1 MTLPEA
7 LRDGYR
13 AFRARPV
20 WLAFVVAT
28 LGLAF
33 GFIGVVAAVAHAAWF
48 HLPPGVAAQ
57 NYASLGRESA
67 ISGRI
72 DRLAWADVEAIRERV
87 PEVEWLTVERLMGF
101 KFDDAAGAQH
111 SVHAEGVSGN
121 FFTALGMAPAQGS
134 LTPHSDSPAI
144 VLGHALAERLR
155 TASGEPVEALTV
167 EDSGLVPVIG
177 VVPAG
182 FSGIV
187 GEPARLWVLNHR
199 ALPANV
205 GNEFQELID
214 QTVPSQ
220 FPFGVLPTAG
230 GPATAKALHALLAD
244 FRFAQEF
251 QSGNRVG
258 TSLNVT
264 DDDRLQVTAGLEARP
279 AVREQALARTRW
291 LVAIVCCLFL
301 LALLGLVDFLLTEQH
316 VADEELGVRIAAG
329 ATPAALFR
337 DCAIG
342 NGAWLLAVALVG
354 GASSHYLAAA
364 LLAVEPFAS
373 WLGALPARAIGVGVA
388 LGGASLVLA
397 FAAAIGLAVRSSLRK
412 SRKSTASGWRRTA
425 RRALL
430 GVATACLLLVASVL
444 GRYAQ
449 ETNLGLGMANP
460 NVLMVLVW
468 AEDGSLQADVVRDL
482 IAGLPA
488 VRAFGRMDLIPL
500 IEPYSRRNTAE
511 LVGEEN
517 LADADFL
524 HSGVAPG
531 FFDALGVEVLAGRL
545 ADSADEA
552 VISRAAAMQL
562 GNGDIRQALGR
573 TIRVRRD
580 YGEENDV
587 LAVTGVVA
595 DMPYGNYLDPP
606 RNVIYQYAPG
616 APWDHR
622 WVIDHVGPAED
633 VLAALR
639 EAPALEG
646 FEVLEIPTPAALFRT
661 QFMAVRS
668 VEIVLAGAAALALV
682 LAFAGIFNSLAAAM
696 AEEKRALGIRLA
708 LGATPWALA
717 EGNLGEGL
725 RDLVIGVALPFA
737 GMLALTLALPRFDAA
752 TDLLAWWL
760 LLPVAA
766 VVAAIAAA
774 AILGL
779 LRRYATSA
787 ALVSLLHAGP
797 GVGRR

>member
-7 LRDGYR
+7 LRDAYR
-13 AFRARPV
+13 AYRARPV

-72 DRLAWADVEAIRERV
+72 DQLAWADVEAIRERV
-87 PEVEWLTVERLMGF
+87 PEVEWLAVERLMGF
-101 KFDDAAGAQH
+101 KFEDAAGAKH
-111 SVHAEGVSGN
+111 SVHAEGVSPN
-121 FFTALGMAPAQGS
+121 FFTALGMAPAHGS
-134 LTPHSDSPAI
+134 LAPHDDGPAI

-155 TASGEPVEALTV
+155 TASGEMVEALAV
-167 EDSGLVPVIG
+167 EDSGLVPIIG
-177 VVPAG
+177 VAPAG

-205 GNEFQELID
+205 GNELQEMID

-244 FRFAQEF
+244 FRFAQEVR
-251 QSGNRVG
+251 SGNAVG
-258 TSLNVT
+258 TSPNVT
-264 DDDRLQVTAGLEARP
+264 EDDRLEVTAGLEARP
-279 AVREQALARTRW
+279 ALRQRVLARTRW

-316 VADEELGVRIAAG
+316 VADEELAVRIAAG

-342 NGAWLLAVALVG
+342 NGAWLLAMALVG

-388 LGGASLVLA
+388 LGGASLLLA

-412 SRKSTASGWRRTA
+412 SRKSAAGGWRRTA

-444 GRYAQ
+444 GRYVQ

-460 NVLMVLVW
+460 NALMVQVW
-468 AEDGSLQADVVRDL
+468 AEDYSPRADVVRDL

-511 LVGEEN
+511 LVGEEH
-517 LADADFL
+517 LADFL
-524 HSGVAPG
+524 HSAVAPG
-531 FFDALGVEVLAGRL
+531 FFTALGVEVLAGRL
-545 ADSADEA
+545 AESADEA

-562 GNGDIRQALGR
+562 GNGNIGQALGR

-580 YGEENDV
+580 HGDAEDV

-595 DMPYGNYLDPP
+595 DIPYGNYLEPP
-606 RNVIYQYAPG
+606 RNVIYQHAPA
-616 APWDHR
+616 APWHVL

-633 VLAALR
+633 VLTALR

-661 QFMAVRS
+661 QFMAVHS
-668 VEIVLAGAAALALV
+668 VEIVLAGAASLALV

-696 AEEKRALGIRLA
+696 AEEKRALGISLA

-717 EGNLGEGL
+717 EGYLGEGL
-725 RDLVIGVALPFA
+725 RDLLIGVALPFA

-766 VVAAIAAA
+766 VVAAVAAA